1 MSPGGMQSWK
11 EHPSPSRRGWR
22 PASCSRSY
30 PGQVGVVGLR
40 VPMHEHAAA
49 DRRHRARVGPL
60 MGLGVTVCERQNAAA
75 IMQAGR
81 VMEKA
86 FHLVRHVNHERGIA
100 DAVGMNILESEQF
113 SGRGQIGC
121 LEENFVAWSYLPR
134 IDRPP

>member
-1 MSPGGMQSWK
+1 MSQRGIQSWK
-11 EHPSPSRRGWR
+11 EQSSPSRRSYRSVSG
-22 PASCSRSY
+22 SLSY
-30 PGQVGVVGLR
+30 PGQIGVVGLR
-40 VPMHEHAAA
+40 VPMHQHAAA

-60 MGLGVTVCERQNAAA
+60 VGLGVTVCKRQNAAA

-113 SGRGQIGC
+113 GGRGQIGC
-121 LEENFVAWSYLPR
+121 LEENLVVWS
-134 IDRPP
+134 